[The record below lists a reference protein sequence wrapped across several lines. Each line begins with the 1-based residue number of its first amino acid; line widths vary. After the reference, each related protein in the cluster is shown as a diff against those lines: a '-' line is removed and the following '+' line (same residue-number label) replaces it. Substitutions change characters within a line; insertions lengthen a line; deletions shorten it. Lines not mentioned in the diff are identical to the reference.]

1 MKVLSP
7 KYVLFIVGF
16 GFQLT
21 LIGLAM
27 RLDPDPHHDGILYG
41 AAVNVSNGGF
51 PNRDAFAQYG
61 PLIPGLQ
68 GLSLRIFG
76 PSLINI
82 RFQALLIFILCSI
95 AIWYVAK
102 NYFSSISAFTIS
114 SAWVLALP
122 SVLPWP
128 NIYTTLIAIISLLTL
143 VDIPKRQLRDHPV
156 AIIIASAL
164 IGIGTFGRIQ
174 LLAIFVLVLIY
185 LVVSPSQRPKIA
197 FWLSGYFASVLT
209 ILFVIFLNG
218 SLSSFITQCI
228 TWPLTKYAGPVISK
242 SYLVGFLWYPII
254 FFFIASAVILIGWL
268 FKKYQSNLFSLLLS
282 IITFMSLLWISRQD
296 RVGDLTLANPR
307 ILAIDSATN
316 MLNSINYF
324 AAFLM
329 VLSSIYLLINSQK
342 IRPEVAISVLYCAG
356 ILTQLYPLYDVN
368 HLWLISPIL
377 LIVCLVTFGDHSL
390 FSKQRKDGTIFVL
403 TGMCVALVAQL
414 LLFISISRE
423 PFESPS
429 LKGMYAPAQFTFYL
443 DKTMK
448 DLTRFAA
455 PESTV
460 FDCEN
465 GLYAGAGGNYLASSP
480 TFVNWGP
487 SNESI
492 DNNGLIFMCDVT
504 DQEIEMKAKLG
515 YTVIFKTPVVYF
527 GGSGESGLWRVL
539 LQKTK

>member
-7 KYVLFIVGF
+7 KYLLFVLGF
-16 GFQLT
+16 GFQFT
-21 LIGLAM
+21 LLGLAM

-41 AAVNVSNGGF
+41 AAVSVKNGGF

-61 PLIPGLQ
+61 PLIPELQ
-68 GLSLRIFG
+68 GLWLRLFG
-76 PSLINI
+76 PSLFYI

-102 NYFSSISAFTIS
+102 NYFPPISAFTIS

-128 NIYTTLIAIISLLTL
+128 NIYTTLIAILSLLTL
-143 VDIPKRQLRDHPV
+143 VDIPRRQLRDRPV
-156 AIIIASAL
+156 ATIIASAL
-164 IGIGTFGRIQ
+164 IGIGTFGRIH

-185 LVVSPSQRPKIA
+185 LIVSQNQRPKIV
-197 FWLSGYFASVLT
+197 FWLLGYFGSVST

-228 TWPLTKYAGPVISK
+228 SWPLTKYAGPELSK

-254 FFFIASAVILIGWL
+254 FFFIASSVVFIAWL
-268 FKKYQSNLFSLLLS
+268 LKKYRSSFFSLLIAVS
-282 IITFMSLLWISRQD
+282 AFMSLLWISRQD
-296 RVGDLTLANPR
+296 RVGNLTLANPR

-316 MLNSINYF
+316 MLNSISYF

-329 VLSSIYLLINSQK
+329 VLCSIYLLFNSRK
-342 IRPEVAISVLYCAG
+342 IRPEVAISILYCAG

-390 FSKQRKDGTIFVL
+390 FSKHRKDGTMFVL
-403 TGMCVALVAQL
+403 TGVCVALVAQL
-414 LLFISISRE
+414 LLFISIPRE

-429 LKGMYAPAQFTFYL
+429 LKGMYAPARFTFYL

-448 DLTRFAA
+448 DLTSFAA
-455 PESTV
+455 PESTL
-460 FDCEN
+460 FECEN

-480 TFVNWGP
+480 AFVNWGP
-487 SNESI
+487 SNESF
-492 DNNGLIFMCDVT
+492 DVNDLIFMCDAT
-504 DQEIEMKAKLG
+504 DQEIEMKTKSG
-515 YTVIFKTPVVYF
+515 YTVIFKTPLVYF
-527 GGSGESGLWRVL
+527 GDSEESGLWRVL
-539 LQKTK
+539 LRNTK